1 MGKKII
7 KNHIKGTIRAPEF
20 NVSKI
25 RAMSDKEAVR
35 RAKEDSDAPIVDPK
49 KVQRIR

>member
-1 MGKKII
+1 MGRKII
-7 KNHIKGTIRAPEF
+7 KNYIKGTIRPPEF

-25 RAMSDKEAVR
+25 RAMSDKEAIR

-49 KVQRIR
+49 KVKRTR